1 MTGSAGRPARFSPV
15 PGILTHSTRLLRGVP
30 MKRCVRTTALAVCSI
45 VLAFVAL
52 GFSLVARAD
61 TTTYTYDALGRLT
74 RVTSSTGAVDTYS
87 YDAAGNRTQ
96 TTSSES
102 IPPSVPT
109 GLSATAVSPTQINL
123 SWSASTDTGGS
134 GVAGYRIYRGGSQ
147 IGTSATTSYSD
158 PSLTNGTT
166 YSYRVAAFDVAGNV
180 SAQSS
185 PASATTPDTTAPS
198 VPAGLTGSASAATQ
212 INLSWT
218 ASTDNVG
225 VAGYRVYRGGSQI
238 GTSGSTAYSDLTVVG
253 STTYSYTVAAYDAAG
268 NVSAQSAAKNVATP
282 DVTAPSTPTSL
293 SATAAGPS
301 RINLSWSG
309 SSDTGGSGLAGYRVY
324 RAGSLVASTTAT
336 SYSNTGLAGS
346 TTYSY
351 TVAAYDNAGNT
362 SGQSNT
368 ASATT
373 WSAVTASL
381 STGTWRW
388 LRRGANPTQID
399 PPVVCTGSG
408 GSGSGYTY
416 AWQWVSGDTQT
427 TAVSPSSSSTR
438 WSRTVP
444 NENATYSSIWRC
456 LVTDSAGNTGQNTV
470 SVTFIRTTLQ

>member
-1 MTGSAGRPARFSPV
+1 
-15 PGILTHSTRLLRGVP
+15 
-30 MKRCVRTTALAVCSI
+30 MKRYVQAHELAVRSIMLLFAVLSCSL
-45 VLAFVAL
+45 LAHAE
-52 GFSLVARAD
+52 
-61 TTTYTYDALGRLT
+61 TTTYTYDALGRLIT
-74 RVTSSTGAVDTYS
+74 VTGNANGSAVTYA

-96 TTSSES
+96 TTSKSES
-102 IPPSVPT
+102 IAPSVPT

-134 GVAGYRIYRGGSQ
+134 GVAGYRIYRDGSQ
-147 IGTSATTSYSD
+147 IGTSAATSYSD

-166 YSYRVAAFDVAGNV
+166 YSYRVAAYDAAGNI
-180 SAQSS
+180 SAPSS
-185 PASATTPDTTAPS
+185 VASATTPDAMPPS
-198 VPAGLTGSASAATQ
+198 LPTGLTGSAASATQ

-238 GTSGSTAYSDLTVVG
+238 GTSGSTAYSDSTVVG

-282 DVTAPSTPTSL
+282 DVTPPSTPTGL
-293 SATAAGPS
+293 SAAPASSS
-301 RINLSWSG
+301 RISLSWSG

-324 RAGSLVASTTAT
+324 RGGSLITSTAAT
-336 SYSNTGLAGS
+336 SYNDTGLAAS
-346 TTYSY
+346 TPYSY

-362 SGQSNT
+362 SGQSNS

-373 WSAVTASL
+373 WPPVVATL
-381 STGTWRW
+381 STGKWRW
-388 LRRGANPTQID
+388 LKRGANPTQID

-427 TAVSPSSSSTR
+427 SAVSPTASSTR
-438 WSRTVP
+438 WTRDIP
-444 NENATYSSIWRC
+444 YQDATYTSTWRC
-456 LVTDSAGNTGQNTV
+456 LVTDSGGNTGQNTV
-470 SVTFIRTTLQ
+470 TVNFIRTTLQ